1 MKSGIGVQ
9 KSLFWIAVVLG
20 TTVLAG
26 GCATRKY
33 VRTRVDDSSH
43 GLNARMDTMDTTDA
57 SLKGS
62 INATQGQ
69 VEELNGVTRDHS
81 QKIASLDDG
90 LKQTDGKAQQ
100 ALSTGQNAQT
110 SANKAIGQ
118 VTTLDGRFQN
128 RNHYVVLSEE
138 KVQ

>member
-1 MKSGIGVQ
+1 MTQGIGVR
-9 KSLFWIAVVLG
+9 KSLFWIALALG

-43 GLNARMDTMDTTDA
+43 ELNSRMDTDETA
-57 SLKGS
+57 IKGS
-62 INATQGQ
+62 ISSTQNQ

-81 QKIASLDDG
+81 QKIAGLDDG

-100 ALSTGQNAQT
+100 AISTGQNAQN

-118 VTTLDGRFQN
+118 IGTLDGKFQN
-128 RNHYVVLSEE
+128 RNR
-138 KVQ
+138 